1 MALLRYIVRY
11 GERVLY
17 DYVDEETNEHVIM
30 RVADYI
36 RFDLERDDLTFYT
49 PAFKQMLD
57 EAAEHC
63 QNEGFMASLLF
74 PCPSGPEHQPA
85 CRQPYQR

>member
-57 EAAEHC
+57 ELLNIVKTRALWPVVI
-63 QNEGFMASLLF
+63 SLPIRTRTSAGL
-74 PCPSGPEHQPA
+74 P
-85 CRQPYQR
+85 QPY